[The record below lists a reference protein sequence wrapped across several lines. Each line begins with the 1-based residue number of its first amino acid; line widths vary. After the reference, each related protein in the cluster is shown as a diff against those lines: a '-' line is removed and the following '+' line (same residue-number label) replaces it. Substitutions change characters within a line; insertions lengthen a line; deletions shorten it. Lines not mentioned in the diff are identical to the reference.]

1 MANNSVANFISGN
14 VKEDNKVSPDTN
26 VPGTSPKEQKDK
38 KNNPDVNR
46 VANRANHGNSERLNA
61 RLELVGMPHIKSKK
75 CLTIENVGEWS
86 GDWYVKSVVH
96 KWSASHGY
104 TTSCSL
110 LREVQE

>member
-1 MANNSVANFISGN
+1 MGNTVAGLLSGN
-14 VKEDNKVSPDTN
+14 AETPKTN
-26 VPGTSPKEQKDK
+26 PETNAPGNSPKEQKDK

-46 VANRANHGNSERLNA
+46 AANRANYGNSERLTA
-61 RLELVGMPHIKSKK
+61 VLDLVGMPHIKSKK

-96 KWSASHGY
+96 KWNANHGY